1 MRTVPAP
8 SLRLLAIVLTLAAFD
23 SPSSSDGEFLAG
35 DQGGGAQLNYPNVP
49 PEHRHMRL
57 LLDNAFDYVN
67 PAHGIV
73 DPISGYP
80 VEGWN
85 QEPQKGVFLRS
96 LTQLTAIGA
105 WIELLANVAAGYA
118 DNPHVSK
125 DAALAGLSRAIT
137 TLLGDQR
144 DPELSAKGLLV
155 NFMSMEG
162 GKRAGPLLES
172 IERRRFVEAFGE
184 QQGEAIWLAL
194 VEQGWL
200 REEADGRKGRILR
213 GKGYGAAHFEGAL
226 APYAEEALR
235 SAIMGL
241 LDQRVV
247 TIIFGDNANLTAAL
261 ARSAGALLSPG
272 IRDDSR
278 AVLLREQMERFID
291 GQGEGYAHLLDPKS
305 GTFFFGWDA
314 TADRF
319 VGWEDGRGGWV
330 TGQMNYFINEFRGP
344 WTFVV
349 LRYGLPLAAIRN
361 AGLKIKP
368 YGGSDGA
375 VSYALAAWDG
385 SAFQLL
391 GLSLFM
397 QETSN
402 PGWRASLET
411 LVDAE
416 LDYSSGHGLP
426 GLLSE
431 AYSGRK
437 SEYTGL
443 IGIEDLAVTDKPL
456 ITDAPSLYTLGV
468 AYSIAPEKVE
478 GFIQGHWQKI
488 SALLSPHGPWE
499 GWNLTTNRVI
509 PYQTTVHTLSLI
521 LGGINTAQENM
532 GRYLEA
538 HGLYGPLEALYAP
551 GDRVDLL
558 AQGNAVTP
566 WTSDGSPL
574 ELSREPGVVRFSSS
588 LRGAGGMAFG
598 APGAVSL
605 SNGRLVMRYR
615 SETAVGDAF
624 IAFKRAE
631 DDPLPPPAIPVE
643 IFLKLDRT
651 QEGQIEIV
659 LPATPALNGIKEVAL
674 VLRSPGGPMP
684 VNLSLLAFEFIPFD
698 SALDPGR

>member
-1 MRTVPAP
+1 
-8 SLRLLAIVLTLAAFD
+8 
-23 SPSSSDGEFLAG
+23 
-35 DQGGGAQLNYPNVP
+35 
-49 PEHRHMRL
+49 
-57 LLDNAFDYVN
+57 
-67 PAHGIV
+67 
-73 DPISGYP
+73 
-80 VEGWN
+80 
-85 QEPQKGVFLRS
+85 
-96 LTQLTAIGA
+96 
-105 WIELLANVAAGYA
+105 
-118 DNPHVSK
+118 
-125 DAALAGLSRAIT
+125 
-137 TLLGDQR
+137 
-144 DPELSAKGLLV
+144 
-155 NFMSMEG
+155 MEG

-172 IERRRFVEAFGE
+172 IERGRFVEAFGE

-200 REEADGRKGRILR
+200 REEANGRKGRILR
-213 GKGYGAAHFEGAL
+213 GKGYGATHFEGAL
-226 APYAEEALR
+226 ARYAEESLS

-272 IRDDSR
+272 IRDDAR
-278 AVLLREQMERFID
+278 AVLLREQLERFIE
-291 GQGEGYAHLLDPKS
+291 GQGEGYAHLFDPKS

-349 LRYGLPLAAIRN
+349 LRYGLPMAAIRN
-361 AGLKIKP
+361 AGFKIKP

-402 PGWRASLET
+402 PGWRTVLET

-416 LDYSSGHGLP
+416 LDYSNGHGLP

-443 IGIEDLAVTDKPL
+443 IGIQDLAVTDKPL
-456 ITDAPSLYTLGV
+456 ITDAPSLYSLGV

-478 GFIQGHWQKI
+478 GFIQGHWTKI

-538 HGLYGPLEALYAP
+538 HGLHGPLEALYAP

-558 AQGNAVTP
+558 AEGNGVTP

-574 ELSREPGVVRFSSS
+574 ELSREPGVVRFASG
-588 LRGAGGMAFG
+588 LRAAGGMAFG
-598 APGAVSL
+598 VPGPGAVSL
-605 SNGRLVMRYR
+605 SNGRLVIRYR

-624 IAFKRAE
+624 IAFKRAA

-643 IFLKLDRT
+643 IFLRLHQT
-651 QEGQIEIV
+651 QEGRIEIA
-659 LPATPALNGIKEVAL
+659 LPATPALSGIEEVSL
-674 VLRSPGGPMP
+674 VLRSTGGPMP
-684 VNLSLLAFEFIPFD
+684 VDLSLLAFEFIPFD
-698 SALDPGR
+698 SALDPRR